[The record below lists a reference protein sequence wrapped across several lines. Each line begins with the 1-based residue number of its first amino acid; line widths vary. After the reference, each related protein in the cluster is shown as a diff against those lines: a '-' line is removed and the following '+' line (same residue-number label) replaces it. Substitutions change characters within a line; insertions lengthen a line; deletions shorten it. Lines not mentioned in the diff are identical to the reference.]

1 MVPHAAYEQAV
12 ELAAS
17 LGWHFADEPTELSFA
32 APGYGGSDDMYE
44 FLRYLAL
51 VQPGAGQPP
60 QDAKTGR
67 VGDPGESILDQL
79 EVTDDYNVI
88 LTARPR
94 GSIPTRLWACSYFV
108 FMNQ

>member
-1 MVPHAAYEQAV
+1 
-12 ELAAS
+12 
-17 LGWHFADEPTELSFA
+17 
-32 APGYGGSDDMYE
+32 MYE

-51 VQPGAGQPP
+51 IQPS
-60 QDAKTGR
+60 D
-67 VGDPGESILDQL
+67 GESVLERLD
-79 EVTDDYNVI
+79 VTDDYNVI